1 MLWAQTRKSAAA
13 CKYIVWPPRS
23 RGATLGADT
32 GLQPNASLDTA
43 GVRCLKPT
51 WKSWPSW
58 LDVFPNHT
66 NAPRI
71 EACTL
76 VMHVSLQSL

>member
-1 MLWAQTRKSAAA
+1 MAA
-13 CKYIVWPPRS
+13 I
-23 RGATLGADT
+23 
-32 GLQPNASLDTA
+32 GLQPSAPLNTA

-76 VMHVSLQSL
+76 VMHVSLLSLL

>member
-1 MLWAQTRKSAAA
+1 MPLACSQT
-13 CKYIVWPPRS
+13 PPS
-23 RGATLGADT
+23 
-32 GLQPNASLDTA
+32 DTA

-76 VMHVSLQSL
+76 VMHVSLQSLLHVYV